1 MKKLLLIL
9 GIVIAVILVVYA
21 VSSSQNKNDLQGS
34 NNLPGQTVKLNWYT
48 DINSAL
54 QEAQKT
60 NKQVFIDF
68 YADWCPYCKKLDEN
82 TYPDPKVS
90 AKLSQNYVLV
100 KINTDQNPA
109 LASQYKVYG
118 LPTMVILNSNGQ
130 EIKRISGYLT
140 PEQILNQL

>member
-9 GIVIAVILVVYA
+9 GIVIAAVLVIYA
-21 VSSSQNKNDLQGS
+21 VSSSQNNNDSQS
-34 NNLPGQTVKLNWYT
+34 QTVNLKWYT
-48 DINSAL
+48 DINPAL

-68 YADWCPYCKKLDEN
+68 YADWCPYCKELDKN
-82 TYPDPKVS
+82 TFPDPKVS
-90 AKLSQNYVLV
+90 AILAQKYVLV

-109 LASQYKVYG
+109 LASQYQVYG

-130 EIKRISGYLT
+130 EIKRITGYVT
-140 PEQILNQL
+140 PEQMLNQL